1 MNQINLIGRVGKD
14 PEIKDLESGTKVAKF
29 SLAVS
34 EKYTK
39 GGEKVEHT
47 EWFNV
52 AIFGKLAEVAQNWVH
67 KGDQLFVSGKITS
80 REYDD
85 KEGVKRRVYEVT
97 ANSIEMLGSKKE
109 ASQEHTEPNN
119 GPLSS
124 NRLVT
129 TPLDQMPEDDL
140 PF

>member
-1 MNQINLIGRVGKD
+1 MNQINLIGRVGKE

-39 GGEKVEHT
+39 NGEKVENT
-47 EWFNV
+47 EWFNI
-52 AIFGKLAEVAQNWVH
+52 AIFGKVAEVAEKYVH

-85 KEGVKRRVYEVT
+85 KEGIKRRVYEVN
-97 ANSIEMLGSKKE
+97 ADKMEMLGGVKKD
-109 ASQEHTEPNN
+109 QQTEPND

-124 NRLVT
+124 NRSAPKPAT
-129 TPLDQMPEDDL
+129 EMPEDDL